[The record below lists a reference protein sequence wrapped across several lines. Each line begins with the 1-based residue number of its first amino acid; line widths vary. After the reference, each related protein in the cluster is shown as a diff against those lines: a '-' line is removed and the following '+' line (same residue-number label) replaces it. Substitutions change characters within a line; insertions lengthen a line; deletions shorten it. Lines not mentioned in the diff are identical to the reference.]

1 LQRKKKGM
9 TKNLYSL
16 VYSSRNKI
24 QGDQSVVNAE
34 LRRILTSSRAR
45 NKAAGVTG
53 ALLYNSGN
61 FAQVLEGPLD
71 AVESTFERI
80 QRDPRHSEA
89 VVLRMSAIPTRQFPV
104 WSMAFAGYE
113 ASREPLVAEALMAAL
128 DDPASAGIR
137 LLGILR
143 DLVAQESACDNSSP
157 LLYGPAFRDVP
168 PAMNG
173 GSATL

>member
-1 LQRKKKGM
+1 M

-80 QRDPRHSEA
+80 ELTYIIVEDRVRSPRTS
-89 VVLRMSAIPTRQFPV
+89 LSAIVFFV
-104 WSMAFAGYE
+104 
-113 ASREPLVAEALMAAL
+113 
-128 DDPASAGIR
+128 
-137 LLGILR
+137 
-143 DLVAQESACDNSSP
+143 
-157 LLYGPAFRDVP
+157 FRIC
-168 PAMNG
+168 
-173 GSATL
+173 